1 MSHHDVNRRTITK
14 GLAWAVPAVSAA
26 AALPA
31 YAVSCPGTAA
41 PEIDSWFAAYQ
52 SSLPDLT
59 GVNMAISFNQSAGLN
74 GAGLSN
80 VGISLKNIGTK
91 SFDSSFPLGF
101 DVGIQNVATSKVV
114 NDSLTAVAG
123 PANTNPILKPWA
135 PQGDNRSPPLSDAQA
150 VGNTT
155 RKRSFSMTSSNLTFY
170 NPSTNARIGTS
181 SDQSNATAFPD
192 TPSAYGWRV
201 ALRNTTWNPGDREK
215 VLAIVPGDGA
225 WNGGRIYAAWGIRLR
240 GFAPLP
246 WTTLVTNAT
255 AAHPG
260 MTENT
265 VTNCYLKL
273 YDQRVERWIAGREG
287 LRNMKISI
295 DGWNATM
302 GSVMGWENSG
312 APNTWYWSTDVGN
325 FMAAGTEYDTSRVT
339 GVDTWSTSVVKTSSV
354 GQSITEIRHRDGI
367 F

>member
-1 MSHHDVNRRTITK
+1 MSQHDVNRRTITK

-41 PEIDSWFAAYQ
+41 AEIDSWFAAYQ

-59 GVNMAISFNQSAGLN
+59 GVNMAISFNQSGGLN
-74 GAGLSN
+74 GAALSN

-91 SFDSSFPLGF
+91 SFDSSIPLGL
-101 DVGIQNVATSKVV
+101 DVGFQNVDTSKVV

-123 PANTNPILKPWA
+123 PFNTETILKPW
-135 PQGDNRSPPLSDAQA
+135 NPLGGNEDPSRNYARA
-150 VGNTT
+150 VGSTT
-155 RKRSFSMTSSNLTFY
+155 RTRSFSMTSSNLTFY
-170 NPSTNARIGTS
+170 NPSTNALIGYS
-181 SDQSNATAFPD
+181 SDNRHTAAFPD
-192 TPSAYGWRV
+192 TPGAYGWRV
-201 ALRNTTWNPGDREK
+201 ALRKTTWKPGDKKK
-215 VLAIVPGDGA
+215 VLAIVPGDGS
-225 WNGGRIYAAWGIRLR
+225 WNGGTIYAAWGIRLQ

-260 MTENT
+260 MTEDT

-273 YDQRVERWIAGREG
+273 YNQRVETWIAGQEG

-302 GSVMGWENSG
+302 GDVMGWRKPA

-325 FMAAGTEYDTSRVT
+325 FMAAGDEYVKSRVS
-339 GVDTWSTSVVKTSSV
+339 GVGTWSESMVKTSSV
-354 GQSITEIRHRDGI
+354 GQSITEIHNRDGI

>member
-1 MSHHDVNRRTITK
+1 MSQHDVNRRTITK

-41 PEIDSWFAAYQ
+41 AEIDSWFAAYQ

-135 PQGDNRSPPLSDAQA
+135 PQGDNRSPSLPQRRPGRRQHDAQT
-150 VGNTT
+150 VILN
-155 RKRSFSMTSSNLTFY
+155 
-170 NPSTNARIGTS
+170 
-181 SDQSNATAFPD
+181 D
-192 TPSAYGWRV
+192 
-201 ALRNTTWNPGDREK
+201 
-215 VLAIVPGDGA
+215 VLEPH
-225 WNGGRIYAAWGIRLR
+225 L
-240 GFAPLP
+240 L
-246 WTTLVTNAT
+246 
-255 AAHPG
+255 
-260 MTENT
+260 
-265 VTNCYLKL
+265 
-273 YDQRVERWIAGREG
+273 
-287 LRNMKISI
+287 
-295 DGWNATM
+295 
-302 GSVMGWENSG
+302 
-312 APNTWYWSTDVGN
+312 
-325 FMAAGTEYDTSRVT
+325 
-339 GVDTWSTSVVKTSSV
+339 
-354 GQSITEIRHRDGI
+354 
-367 F
+367 

>member
-1 MSHHDVNRRTITK
+1 MSQHDVNRRTITK

-41 PEIDSWFAAYQ
+41 AEIDSWFAAYQ

-59 GVNMAISFNQSAGLN
+59 GVNMAISFNQSGGLN

-135 PQGDNRSPPLSDAQA
+135 PQGDNRSPSLSDAQA

-155 RKRSFSMTSSNLTFY
+155 RTRSFSMTSSNLTFY

-181 SDQSNATAFPD
+181 SDQSNATPFPD

-201 ALRNTTWNPGDREK
+201 ALRNTTWNPGDRKK
-215 VLAIVPGDGA
+215 VLAIVPGDGGPPRHDGEHRHQLLPQA
-225 WNGGRIYAAWGIRLR
+225 VRPARGEVDRGPGRPAQHEDL
-240 GFAPLP
+240 
-246 WTTLVTNAT
+246 
-255 AAHPG
+255 
-260 MTENT
+260 
-265 VTNCYLKL
+265 
-273 YDQRVERWIAGREG
+273 D
-287 LRNMKISI
+287 
-295 DGWNATM
+295 
-302 GSVMGWENSG
+302 
-312 APNTWYWSTDVGN
+312 
-325 FMAAGTEYDTSRVT
+325 
-339 GVDTWSTSVVKTSSV
+339 
-354 GQSITEIRHRDGI
+354 
-367 F
+367 

>member
-14 GLAWAVPAVSAA
+14 GLTWAVPAVSAA

-41 PEIDSWFAAYQ
+41 AEIDSWFAAYQ

-59 GVNMAISFNQSAGLN
+59 GVNMAISFNQSEGLN
-74 GAGLSN
+74 GAASSN
-80 VGISLKNIGTK
+80 VGISLKNVGTK
-91 SFDSSFPLGF
+91 SFDSSIPLRF
-101 DVGIQNVATSKVV
+101 DVGIQNVDTSKVV

-123 PANTNPILKPWA
+123 PFNTKTILKPWA
-135 PQGDNRSPPLSDAQA
+135 PQGGNQSPSLNNAQA
-150 VGNTT
+150 VGSTT
-155 RKRSFSMTSSNLTFY
+155 RTRSFSMTSSNLTFY

-201 ALRNTTWNPGDREK
+201 ALRNTTWNPGDRKK

-260 MTENT
+260 MTEDT

-273 YDQRVERWIAGREG
+273 YDQRVERWIAGRED

-312 APNTWYWSTDVGN
+312 APNTWSPSPPR
-325 FMAAGTEYDTSRVT
+325 SRPIRASD
-339 GVDTWSTSVVKTSSV
+339 GVFARLPKPV
-354 GQSITEIRHRDGI
+354 HRPSRQTTPWPCTRSCVI
-367 F
+367 